1 MILLKPVDENN
12 FEAVI
17 NLKVCED
24 QQKYVA
30 SNVFSIAQ
38 SKVLPECIPLAVYEE
53 ELLVGFA
60 MYAMDREDKEYCI
73 YRLMIDE
80 KYQSKGYG
88 RATMEALIKHIRAD
102 KEHHVIYISFE
113 PENKRAKTLYESLGF
128 VPDGRMIE
136 DEVVYML
143 SY

>member
-12 FEAVI
+12 FEEVI
-17 NLKVCED
+17 KLKVSDE
-24 QQKYVA
+24 QQHFVA
-30 SNVFSIAQ
+30 TNVFSIAQ
-38 SKVLPECIPLAVYEE
+38 SKVLPECIPLAIYDEE
-53 ELLVGFA
+53 ELVGFA

-88 RATMEALIKHIRAD
+88 KAAMQALIKQISED
-102 KEHHVIYISFE
+102 KEHHILLISFE
-113 PENKRAKTLYESLGF
+113 PENQRAKALYESLGF

-136 DEVVYML
+136 NEVIYKL
-143 SY
+143 NY